1 MTSADDGNGR
11 VIVERLVLDVL
22 KPHHPNSLDFGKR
35 LAGLGAMRVR
45 VTVLE
50 MDEQTETLKVV
61 IEGADIPFERVQE
74 AITDFGASLHSVDE
88 VQVAGTDA
96 APLAPGG

>member
-1 MTSADDGNGR
+1 MTSDENGGHR
-11 VIVERLVLDVL
+11 VTVERLVLDVL
-22 KPHHPNSLDFGKR
+22 KPHHPTCLDFAKR
-35 LAGLGAMRVR
+35 LAEQGAIRVR

-61 IEGADIPFERVQE
+61 IEGADIPFDLVQG

-88 VQVAGTDA
+88 VQAAGGDA
-96 APLAPGG
+96 RPRETGS